1 MPIFIYKSRVR
12 GKIKS
17 GEVEAE
23 DERSAISK
31 LKKKSI
37 RVTTVKKKGGR
48 SALFGPKGQ
57 RKY

>member
-23 DERSAISK
+23 DEISAISK

-48 SALFGPKGQ
+48 SALFGPKVH
-57 RKY
+57 